1 MPEPDFENPDED
13 TEPRRWWSRLRPN
26 ASPRVQTPNGH
37 QHPPVGAIVREGELV
52 RLRRHTAENRAAFQR
67 WYADDDIARLLRH
80 DLRPLT
86 YVQSL
91 VYFDTVILPSSARG
105 LTCAIHDRATDEFI
119 GTTGLT
125 DVDQRV
131 SRSCYFR
138 ILIGE
143 PRYWNRGY
151 GTETTRLMM
160 LEAFERHDLELV
172 RLEVFDYNE
181 RAIATYERVG
191 FVRSGE
197 HVEWP
202 EIGGKDLRVI
212 EMRLT
217 RAAFFARNS

>member
-1 MPEPDFENPDED
+1 
-13 TEPRRWWSRLRPN
+13 
-26 ASPRVQTPNGH
+26 
-37 QHPPVGAIVREGELV
+37 
-52 RLRRHTAENRAAFQR
+52 
-67 WYADDDIARLLRH
+67 
-80 DLRPLT
+80 
-86 YVQSL
+86 
-91 VYFDTVILPSSARG
+91 VILPSSARG

-131 SRSCYFR
+131 SKSCYFR

-160 LEAFERHDLELV
+160 LEAFERHDLDAV
-172 RLEVFDYNE
+172 KLEVFDYNE

-191 FVRSGE
+191 FIQSGE

-202 EIGGKDLRVI
+202 EVGGTDLRVI
-212 EMRLT
+212 EMQLSRS
-217 RAAFFARNS
+217 AFFAHNG